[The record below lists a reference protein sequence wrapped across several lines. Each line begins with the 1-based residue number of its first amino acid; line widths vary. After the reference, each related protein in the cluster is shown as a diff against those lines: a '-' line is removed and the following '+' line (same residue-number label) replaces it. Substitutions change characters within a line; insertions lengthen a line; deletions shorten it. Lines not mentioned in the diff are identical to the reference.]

1 MKRKSTGNIL
11 NRYRYF
17 YKDKRYYKKLLNR
30 IIIVLI
36 ILLIV
41 VVFRKISSTFTD
53 NVIRII
59 KNGTS
64 YEFSIKEDGKK
75 IIEGSKKILIVP
87 EKVKKVFNIKGGNL
101 DFAPP
106 VEGNIY
112 KPFGELSTTREKK
125 IFNKGV
131 DIIPSGDSTIFSV
144 GDGIVTQVEDKNSLG
159 YFVTI
164 KYEDFEAVYGY
175 LKKIYINKGDNVLK
189 GQKIGSLG
197 TNSEGGNRYLH
208 FEIWKNGNPVNP
220 VEIVKLNQ

>member
-1 MKRKSTGNIL
+1 MKRRSTGNVL
-11 NRYRYF
+11 SRYRYF

-30 IIIVLI
+30 IVIVLI

-41 VVFRKISSTFTD
+41 VVFRRISSTFTD

-59 KNGTS
+59 KKGTS

-75 IIEGSKKILIVP
+75 ILEEAKKLWIIP
-87 EKVKKVFNIKGGNL
+87 EKIKEVFNIKVDNQ
-101 DFAPP
+101 DFSPP

-112 KPFGELSTTREKK
+112 KPFGELNITRGKK

-131 DIIPSGDSTIFSV
+131 DIIPSGDNDIFSI

-164 KYEDFEAVYGY
+164 KYEDIEVVYGY
-175 LKKIYINKGDNVLK
+175 LKGICITKGDNVLK

-208 FEIWKNGNPVNP
+208 FEIWKNGNPINP